1 MAKFQNTWRADT
13 IDNVVT
19 ANMSTSPRLFLGTTG
34 YLVRNKVEQ
43 WLLIPWL
50 FFLLIKKQLNR
61 AAKQFQVSNQM
72 WQGYDKIIS
81 TYRLNRQDVKS
92 LNRKLLKIPIN
103 GINDKHIVL
112 FHHMIIKYFIL

>member
-19 ANMSTSPRLFLGTTG
+19 ANMSTFPRLFLGTTG

-50 FFLLIKKQLNR
+50 FFIDQKNRWIVQRSHFKFQIK
-61 AAKQFQVSNQM
+61 
-72 WQGYDKIIS
+72 WDKDMIRL
-81 TYRLNRQDVKS
+81 YR
-92 LNRKLLKIPIN
+92 
-103 GINDKHIVL
+103 HID
-112 FHHMIIKYFIL
+112 